1 MEKKETMTKREFLEV
16 VKGLGHPEAAEFAAK
31 ELKKMDRALEKR
43 RSKPSK
49 AQLANAPII
58 QQIVSEILD
67 EKEYTTAS
75 EVAEVLEISV
85 QKASAVLRQAV
96 SEGKV
101 EVADVKV
108 KGKGTQ
114 KGYRLYSEESSEEP
128 SEEVDEEVIGLT
140 E

>member
-1 MEKKETMTKREFLEV
+1 M
-16 VKGLGHPEAAEFAAK
+16 GLGHPEAAEFAAK
-31 ELKKMDRALEKR
+31 ELEKMDRALEKR

-114 KGYRLYSEESSEEP
+114 KGYRLYSEESSEESSEEP

>member
-1 MEKKETMTKREFLEV
+1 MEKKETMTKREFLEIV
-16 VKGLGHPEAAEFAAK
+16 MGLEHPEAAEFAAK
-31 ELKKMDRALEKR
+31 ELEKMDRALEKR
-43 RSKPSK
+43 RSKPTK
-49 AQLANAPII
+49 AQIANAPII

-67 EKEYTTAS
+67 EEEFTTAS
-75 EVAEVLEISV
+75 EVSEILEISV

-101 EVADVKV
+101 EVEDVKV

-114 KGYRLYSEESSEEP
+114 KGYRLR
-128 SEEVDEEVIGLT
+128 SEEVDEKVDEI

>member
-1 MEKKETMTKREFLEV
+1 MEKKEAMTKREFLEV
-16 VKGLGHPEAAEFAAK
+16 VMGLGHPEAAEFAAK
-31 ELKKMDRALEKR
+31 ELEKMDRALEKR

-58 QQIVSEILD
+58 QRIVSEILE
-67 EKEYTTAS
+67 EKELKTAS
-75 EVAEVLEISV
+75 EVSEILEISV

-101 EVADVKV
+101 EVEDVKV
-108 KGKGTQ
+108 KGKGVQ
-114 KGYRLYSEESSEEP
+114 KGYRLHSEKASEEA
-128 SEEVDEEVIGLT
+128 SEEVDEVT

>member
-1 MEKKETMTKREFLEV
+1 MTKREFLEIV
-16 VKGLGHPEAAEFAAK
+16 MGLGHPEAAIFAAK
-31 ELKKMDRALEKR
+31 ELDKMDKALAKR

-49 AQLANAPII
+49 AQIANAPII
-58 QQIVSEILD
+58 EQIVSEIL
-67 EKEYTTAS
+67 EEEEFKTAS
-75 EVAEVLEISV
+75 EVSEILEISV

-101 EVADVKV
+101 EVEDVKV

-114 KGYRLYSEESSEEP
+114 KGYRLRR
-128 SEEVDEEVIGLT
+128 EEVDEEVNEEVDEIT

>member
-1 MEKKETMTKREFLEV
+1 MEKKEAMTKREFLEV
-16 VKGLGHPEAAEFAAK
+16 VMGLEHPEAAEFAAK
-31 ELKKMDRALEKR
+31 ELEKMDKALEKR
-43 RSKPSK
+43 RSKPTK
-49 AQLANAPII
+49 AQIANAPII
-58 QQIVSEILD
+58 QRIVTEILE
-67 EKEYTTAS
+67 EKEFKTAS
-75 EVAEVLEISV
+75 EIGEVLEISV

-114 KGYRLYSEESSEEP
+114 KGYRLYSEKA
-128 SEEVDEEVIGLT
+128 EVIEPT

>member
-16 VKGLGHPEAAEFAAK
+16 VMELGHPEAAEFAAK
-31 ELKKMDRALEKR
+31 ELEKMDRALEKR

-58 QQIVSEILD
+58 QQIVSEILE

-108 KGKGTQ
+108 KGKGVQ
-114 KGYRLYSEESSEEP
+114 KGYRLHSEEVGEEA

>member
-1 MEKKETMTKREFLEV
+1 MEKKEAMTKREFLEV
-16 VKGLGHPEAAEFAAK
+16 VMGLEHPEAAEFAAK
-31 ELKKMDRALEKR
+31 ELEKMDKALEKR
-43 RSKPSK
+43 RSKPTK
-49 AQLANAPII
+49 AQIANAPII
-58 QQIVSEILD
+58 QQIVSEILE
-67 EKEYTTAS
+67 EKEFKTAS
-75 EVAEVLEISV
+75 EVGEILEISV

-114 KGYRLYSEESSEEP
+114 KGYRLPNEE
-128 SEEVDEEVIGLT
+128 DEVIGLT